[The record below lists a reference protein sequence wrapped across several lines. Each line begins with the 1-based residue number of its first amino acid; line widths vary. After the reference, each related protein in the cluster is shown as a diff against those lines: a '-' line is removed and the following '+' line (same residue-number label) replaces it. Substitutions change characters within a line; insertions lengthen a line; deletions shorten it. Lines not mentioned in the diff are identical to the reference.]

1 MKITPLYSI
10 CIDED
15 PEKIINAGEEIK
27 VKGESREYDLEDIT
41 ENGYVKGILDACD
54 DEGIWISIGL
64 EDAYNI
70 YFYFN
75 EIEELEKV
83 Q

>member
-27 VKGESREYDLEDIT
+27 VKADSDEYDFSEYL
-41 ENGYVKGILDACD
+41 ENGFVKGVFNGCD
-54 DEGIWISIGL
+54 DEGIWVLVGT
-64 EDAYNI
+64 EDAGNI
-70 YFYFN
+70 YFYFD
-75 EIEELEKV
+75 EIEELEKL
-83 Q
+83 